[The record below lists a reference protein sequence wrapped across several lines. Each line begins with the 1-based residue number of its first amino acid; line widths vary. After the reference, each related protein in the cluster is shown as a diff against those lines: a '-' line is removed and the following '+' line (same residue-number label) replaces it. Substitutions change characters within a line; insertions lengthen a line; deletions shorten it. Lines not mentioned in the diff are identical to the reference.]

1 MNKNR
6 KFDVPLDGT
15 LLSHTTNMNAFVLT
29 PTVRICRVRAL
40 KERKYQLPVAIFE
53 VEDVNSLVA

>member
-15 LLSHTTNMNAFVLT
+15 LLSNTTNLNTFVLT
-29 PTVRICRVRAL
+29 PAVRICRVRAL
-40 KERKYQLPVAIFE
+40 KERKYQLPVTIFD
-53 VEDVNSLVA
+53 VEDVNILVA